1 MDRRTLL
8 KSSAALFGALSLS
21 GPLGLARAQAE
32 PVHPRVAP
40 DAAHPL
46 ALNFNEN
53 ALGMSPLAQQAIV
66 AALPA
71 AFRYPDAAREALIAA
86 LAERWTLTPEHISL
100 GNGSSECIQAVL
112 QSQAIAAQRQGKAV
126 QLVVPDPTFNY
137 AELYLRPLG
146 VEVVKVPLDAQLAF
160 PLVEMQRRTRAFKGV
175 SLVYLCNPNNPTA
188 TITPADQLA
197 AWISQAPPDT
207 FFVID
212 EAYAE
217 FVSDPAFRSAI
228 ELVQAGHENL
238 LVTRTFSKLYAL
250 AGLRVGYGVAQPGVA
265 AQSEALMSLDNTN
278 TAGAVAAL
286 ASLQDRDFVEQSR
299 KNTDLA
305 RQIVCT
311 ALDELQLAY
320 LPSQANF
327 VFHRVTGD
335 VADYQARMKQHHILV
350 GRPFPP
356 LTNWNRLTLGT
367 PQEMQLFVTQL
378 HAFRRQGWV

>member
-8 KSSAALFGALSLS
+8 KSSVALFGALSLS
-21 GPLGLARAQAE
+21 GPLGLARAQATGE
-32 PVHPRVAP
+32 RPLAAP

-53 ALGMSPLAQQAIV
+53 ALGMSPQAQQAIV
-66 AALPA
+66 TALPG

-86 LAERWTLTPEHISL
+86 LAETLALTPAHISL

-112 QSQAIAAQRQGKAV
+112 QSQALAAQRQGKAV

-137 AELYLRPLG
+137 AELYLRPLD
-146 VEVVKVPLDAQLAF
+146 VEVVKVGLDAQLAF
-160 PLVEMQRRTRAFKGV
+160 PLAEMQRRTRDFKGL

-197 AWISQAPPDT
+197 AWITQAPPDT

-250 AGLRVGYGVAQPGVA
+250 AGLRIGYGVAQPAVA

-286 ASLQDRDFVEQSR
+286 ASLQDRAFVAQSR

-305 RQIVCT
+305 RQIVCA
-311 ALDELQLAY
+311 ALDELQLPY

-327 VFHRVTGD
+327 IFHQVKGD
-335 VADYQARMKQHHILV
+335 AADYQARMKQHHILV

-356 LTNWNRLTLGT
+356 LNNWNRLTLGT
-367 PQEMQLFVTQL
+367 PQEMQQFVTQL